1 LQQLCD
7 HRVRRPVW
15 TAGAACLA
23 VFTLQSTPARAE
35 DPLGLYVG
43 GAVGR
48 ARVDATAAFGGQF
61 REDHSAFK
69 GLVGLR
75 PISVLGAEL
84 AYVDFG
90 HPSRLNGIIA
100 TDVTM
105 KGAAAFGM
113 LYLPVP
119 LIDIYAKAGAARL
132 QSTVGTQIVCPPG
145 AVCIAIA
152 TPAPISRTNTSFAG
166 GAGVQYK
173 LGAFGVRGEYERFN
187 AAGGNPYLLSL
198 GATWTF

>member
-1 LQQLCD
+1 LQQLSD
-7 HRVRRPVW
+7 HRVRRSVW

-48 ARVDATAAFGGQF
+48 ARVDATAPFGGRF

-69 GLVGLR
+69 VMVGLR

-90 HPSRLNGIIA
+90 NPSRLNGIFA

-105 KGAAAFGM
+105 KGGAAFGM

-132 QSTVGTQIVCPPG
+132 QSTVGTLAVCPPG

-152 TPAPISRTNTSFAG
+152 TPARISRTNTSFAG

>member
-1 LQQLCD
+1 LQQLSD
-7 HRVRRPVW
+7 HRVRRSVW

-23 VFTLQSTPARAE
+23 VFMLQSPAARAE
-35 DPLGLYVG
+35 DPLGFYVG

-48 ARVDATAAFGGQF
+48 ARVDATAPLLGQF

-69 GLVGLR
+69 GLVGVR
-75 PISVLGAEL
+75 PISLLGAEL

-132 QSTVGTQIVCPPG
+132 QSTVGTLVVCPPG
-145 AVCIAIA
+145 ANCIAIA
-152 TPAPISRTNTSFAG
+152 TPARISRTNASFAG

>member
-1 LQQLCD
+1 
-7 HRVRRPVW
+7 VW
-15 TAGAACLA
+15 TAGVVCLT
-23 VFTLQSTPARAE
+23 VFTLQSTQARAD
-35 DPLGLYVG
+35 DPLGFYVG
-43 GAVGR
+43 GAVGQ
-48 ARVDATAAFGGQF
+48 ARVDATAPYVGIGGPYVGQF

-75 PISVLGAEL
+75 PISLLGAEL

-90 HPSRLNGIIA
+90 HPSRLNGIFA

-132 QSTVGTQIVCPPG
+132 QSTVGTQLVCPPSM
-145 AVCIAIA
+145 ACIAIA
-152 TPAPISRTNTSFAG
+152 PPGPISRTNTSFAG

-173 LGAFGVRGEYERFN
+173 FGSFGVRGEYERFN